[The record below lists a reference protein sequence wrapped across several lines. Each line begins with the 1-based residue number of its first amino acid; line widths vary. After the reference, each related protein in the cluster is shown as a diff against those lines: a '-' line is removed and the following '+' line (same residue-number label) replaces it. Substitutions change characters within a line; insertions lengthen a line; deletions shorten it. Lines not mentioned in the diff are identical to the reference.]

1 MKQEAMEK
9 ERKGIEKKVK
19 LSQILHDVADR
30 GYEQCR
36 FGFKKDYQYCA
47 LGGVLDYL
55 GVDVDGNEIKMWNEL
70 YKKYPEVMGK
80 NVTLPASHGIGKERK
95 ALDIFH
101 GIARLNDWGYNYHE
115 IADFI
120 ERQGY

>member
-55 GVDVDGNEIKMWNEL
+55 GVGCISWNSKIK
-70 YKKYPEVMGK
+70 
-80 NVTLPASHGIGKERK
+80 
-95 ALDIFH
+95 
-101 GIARLNDWGYNYHE
+101 
-115 IADFI
+115 
-120 ERQGY
+120 